1 MSDDR
6 PSKDGVSVPA
16 TERPPDAPRVAYL
29 PPEAIPAANHRPDM
43 DGAQRTHPLSFAVGA
58 INGLRNAV
66 VPIAAVLYSMRG
78 ESYVLPAALGI
89 GLLVVLVNGGIS
101 YLQWRKLTYRVV
113 EADIRVESG
122 IVSRAARSVPYER
135 IQDVSLEQALIP
147 RLLGLVEVR
156 FETGAGGG
164 DELKLSY
171 LTEEEGERLRET
183 VRDRKEAEGPSSAAA
198 ASEDGEASAQSEPA
212 ARALFA
218 MDPRRVFTFGLFEFS
233 LAVVAVL
240 AGAVQQFDLLI
251 DFDLW
256 EMDRWQELLG
266 GPGTW
271 LAGLGPFAQIASFL
285 VALATLALVGVV
297 TGVIRTVLREWGFVL
312 ERTAKGF
319 RRRRGLLTRTDVV
332 MPVHRVQALVIGTK
346 IIRRLMGW
354 HSMKFVSLA
363 QDAGSSS
370 HVVAPFAQMEEI
382 RPIVRESGF
391 GLPGEDVRWF
401 AADRKYRT
409 DRAAIW
415 AAVLGAMAIGAMFT
429 PQPLLALLPLA
440 AIPLAMGTEWM
451 RWRTTRFAA
460 DARQLYTREFWLA
473 PRRKIA
479 SRTKLHSAE
488 IVQGPLAR
496 RRGYATLQLG
506 LAGGS
511 LDLPG
516 LPLQRARK
524 LRAAVLDSIAATDF
538 SRIEGAHSQ
547 SQP

>member
-6 PSKDGVSVPA
+6 PSQDGVSVPV
-16 TERPPDAPRVAYL
+16 TSRPPDAPRVAYL

-43 DGAQRTHPLSFAVGA
+43 DGAQRTHPLSFAVGT

-66 VPIAAVLYSMRG
+66 LPIAAVLYSMRG

-89 GLLVVLVNGGIS
+89 GLLVVLLNGGIS
-101 YLQWRKLTYRVV
+101 YLQWRKLTYRVG

-198 ASEDGEASAQSEPA
+198 ASEHGEASAQSEPA

-218 MDPRRVFTFGLFEFS
+218 MNPRRVFTFGLFEFS

-240 AGAVQQFDLLI
+240 AGAVQQFDLVI

-297 TGVIRTVLREWGFVL
+297 TGV
-312 ERTAKGF
+312 
-319 RRRRGLLTRTDVV
+319 
-332 MPVHRVQALVIGTK
+332 
-346 IIRRLMGW
+346 
-354 HSMKFVSLA
+354 
-363 QDAGSSS
+363 
-370 HVVAPFAQMEEI
+370 
-382 RPIVRESGF
+382 
-391 GLPGEDVRWF
+391 
-401 AADRKYRT
+401 
-409 DRAAIW
+409 
-415 AAVLGAMAIGAMFT
+415 
-429 PQPLLALLPLA
+429 
-440 AIPLAMGTEWM
+440 
-451 RWRTTRFAA
+451 
-460 DARQLYTREFWLA
+460 
-473 PRRKIA
+473 
-479 SRTKLHSAE
+479 
-488 IVQGPLAR
+488 
-496 RRGYATLQLG
+496 
-506 LAGGS
+506 
-511 LDLPG
+511 
-516 LPLQRARK
+516 
-524 LRAAVLDSIAATDF
+524 
-538 SRIEGAHSQ
+538 
-547 SQP
+547 